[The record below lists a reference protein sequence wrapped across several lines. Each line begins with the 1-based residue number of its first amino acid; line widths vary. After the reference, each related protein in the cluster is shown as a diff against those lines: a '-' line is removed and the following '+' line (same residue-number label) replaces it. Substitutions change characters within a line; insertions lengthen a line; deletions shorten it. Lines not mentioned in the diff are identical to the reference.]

1 MSSAV
6 TVGLFGFL
14 SNRGHGGNGSSS
26 ETLTRVASVQVVLL
40 DLAVGVGL
48 VGAVARDVAGLAAL
62 VAGLAGSVEGTA
74 VGSSAI
80 AGDVTELAAGVALH
94 GLSLAV
100 AGKVVRATALVAGSG
115 ASTASKATTS
125 ETAEAATANG
135 STAGD
140 ASGRVGASAHV
151 VTGLAAVVAAAGRT
165 GTADAEGRA
174 VSLDVAETLAVV
186 ALLGL
191 GATRKRAFAGL
202 VVGLL
207 AVVAESVGGGAGLG
221 VVAEFTTLVARA
233 TREGRHGDG

>member
-140 ASGRVGASAHV
+140 ASGRVGASALWEV
-151 VTGLAAVVAAAGRT
+151 CMVRGLYDGSPDIKSFVPCSDRAGRSCSS
-165 GTADAEGRA
+165 GW
-174 VSLDVAETLAVV
+174 
-186 ALLGL
+186 
-191 GATRKRAFAGL
+191 
-202 VVGLL
+202 
-207 AVVAESVGGGAGLG
+207 
-221 VVAEFTTLVARA
+221 
-233 TREGRHGDG
+233 